1 MGGKSNAPAPD
12 PRLVEAQIKSMNV
25 QDQSIQELLGLQREM
40 QPLQREQL
48 EFGLESARTAARES
62 ADDRQWMLG
71 RRNAL
76 QGAQDGIVAEANQF
90 DTEGKREELAG
101 QAISDVNQA
110 FDAVR
115 GQQSRDLGRMGV
127 APGSGRAMALDGQS
141 RIAQALEQARAG
153 TQTRRQARDE
163 GRMLKRGVADMLAG
177 YPGMA
182 SAQTG
187 AGVNYGTAG
196 IGLTNASLGGMAAP
210 ITQASSIAGQM
221 GSNATSMFGQQ
232 AAREANLSQSEGWGS
247 KAGGIGSLLGGAV
260 QAYKAYKAF
269 SDRRLKTDI
278 AAVGVDERTGLT
290 IYEFRYIAN
299 PERLWRGVMADEVQI
314 VMPGAVSR
322 DRNGHLSVNY
332 ALLGIPFK
340 EVGDG
345 FHQ

>member
-71 RRNAL
+71 RRSAL
-76 QGAQDGIVAEANQF
+76 QGAQDDIAAEADQF

-127 APGSGRAMALDGQS
+127 APGSGRAMALDGQT

-187 AGVNYGTAG
+187 AGVNYATAG
-196 IGLTNASLGGMAAP
+196 VGLTNASMAGQMQGTTA
-210 ITQASSIAGQM
+210 ASSIAGQM
-221 GSNATSMFGQQ
+221 GSNATSMFGAQAQ
-232 AAREANLSQSEGWGS
+232 REAAARQAKAQERTGWASAIGQGVG
-247 KAGGIGSLLGGAV
+247 AGIG
-260 QAYKAYKAF
+260 AYMG

-278 AAVGVDERTGLT
+278 RAVGTDERTGLT
-290 IYEFRYIAN
+290 IYEFRYRSE
-299 PERLWRGVMADEVQI
+299 PERLWRGVMADEVQA
-314 VMPGAVSR
+314 VMPGAVHS
-322 DRNGHLSVNY
+322 DRNGFLSVNY
-332 ALLGIPFK
+332 ALLGIPFE
-340 EVGDG
+340 EVRGAA
-345 FHQ
+345 

>member
-12 PRLVEAQIKSMNV
+12 PRLVEAQIKSMNI

-76 QGAQDGIVAEANQF
+76 QGAQDGIVAEADQF

-127 APGSGRAMALDGQS
+127 APGSGRAMALDGQT

-187 AGVNYGTAG
+187 AGVNYATAG
-196 IGLTNASLGGMAAP
+196 VGLTNASMAGQMQGTTA
-210 ITQASSIAGQM
+210 ASSIAGQM
-221 GSNATSMFGQQ
+221 GGNATSMFGAQSQ
-232 AAREANLSQSEGWGS
+232 REAQARSAQAQER
-247 KAGGIGSLLGGAV
+247 AGYASALGMLGGA
-260 QAYKAYKAF
+260 AIGKW

-278 AAVGVDERTGLT
+278 RAVGSDERTGLT
-290 IYEFRYIAN
+290 IYEFRYRSE
-299 PERLWRGVMADEVQI
+299 PERLWRGVMADEVQA
-314 VMPGAVSR
+314 VMPGAVHS
-322 DRNGHLSVNY
+322 DRNGFLSVNY
-332 ALLGIPFK
+332 ALLGIPFE
-340 EVGDG
+340 EVRGAA
-345 FHQ
+345 